1 MSTTYQKVEDT
12 SELHEMMMDSQQSR
26 TVTGT
31 AASKRLSNQWRSR
44 ISCTMLVLL
53 FIVGGAIMALISY
66 HAVQSNSVS
75 SAKEQSDIAVSSD
88 WNEKEK
94 TEMKYDVSKEDISQQ
109 LAMSND
115 DNSIKNDDDHAP
127 QLRSYV
133 GHHNPRSPQ
142 RIGHTNIYID
152 KNARRGNS
160 RHNERLRFPVVQY
173 DRNRIPFR
181 GPFINFM
188 PRVPIFAD
196 RRTKQTL
203 IFSPTGGVY
212 IIPPLINFYGQMF
225 SIAEL
230 IASGYA
236 SLVSSGV
243 PPTSNL
249 NMMPFFLPQPLI
261 GSGIPRVNPRTGG
274 FTGGIRTKYGSFSTS
289 KHYRTQNNVDATVE
303 TEEEEEENDD
313 ASDDNNNND
322 NYRYQSVSDKNH
334 KRPRNDDKKPSK
346 NHKRLRNNYRKT
358 TKNHERPTRNYQ
370 RSTATSTATTP
381 TTTIPTPTE
390 TATPDTELCQASIS
404 PGQAPFWLS
413 PSSDSS
419 DPDTS
424 ITFFLALKQ
433 NSEAVEKLE
442 RIFWKITDPDSS
454 EYQKWLTRTEI
465 NKILTLDSKILAR
478 VKRFLQKQSFT
489 SVQLIGTDV
498 FAIMTTIRQA
508 SDFFSA
514 QFRPYKNTKTGRTMH
529 LTDGEMCLT
538 DEISQYV
545 DFWFDFYDDAFTNNI
560 LTNPSKKRII
570 VPDDGNDT
578 DTTTTQIHPM
588 VVPQFVIS
596 YYNIPNVLKTGLES
610 NVSQASL
617 QFEGQYYSEKDLQKY
632 SQEVNIPFKPLKT
645 NHILGIDDQSQS
657 GIESMLDVEQMVGIN
672 PLAETWYLNDD
683 VKNISSDGFL
693 VKILTINELKNIPQ
707 ILSISY
713 GGSEEGMCAGVINC
727 DEKVVYL
734 NKRYYIRANIEFMKL
749 TIRGITVLVA
759 SGDDGVNDYYAD
771 CTNTIFNPEFPNTSP
786 FITSVGATT
795 LVNVQYNALQ
805 DQPPVCTDRGPLYP
819 CVSGGDETAVSVNGQ
834 PFNLFTSGGGFS
846 NIFSQPSYQKDSIN
860 DYFRNEQHYLNK
872 TPEYY
877 PPSSMYNRYGRAY
890 PDVAALG
897 VRALTV
903 INDTNYLYGGTSM
916 SSPLWAGIVSILNSR
931 SIQITGKTLGFLN
944 PLLYKMAK
952 ECPECFK
959 DITVGNN
966 KCTQTVCTDQCRGF
980 QAACGWDP
988 VTGLGTPNVGNMLQ
1002 YITKLLEKKMKK
1014 TEYN

>member
-1 MSTTYQKVEDT
+1 MQHGAAMSAAQTN
-12 SELHEMMMDSQQSR
+12 
-26 TVTGT
+26 TV
-31 AASKRLSNQWRSR
+31 
-44 ISCTMLVLL
+44 
-53 FIVGGAIMALISY
+53 
-66 HAVQSNSVS
+66 
-75 SAKEQSDIAVSSD
+75 SDIAVSSD
-88 WNEKEK
+88 WNGDEK
-94 TEMKYDVSKEDISQQ
+94 TEMKYDVSKEDTSQQ
-109 LAMSND
+109 LVTS
-115 DNSIKNDDDHAP
+115 NDDDHVP

-152 KNARRGNS
+152 KDARRGNS
-160 RHNERLRFPVVQY
+160 RHNERLRFPVAQY

-243 PPTSNL
+243 PPTGNF

-274 FTGGIRTKYGSFSTS
+274 
-289 KHYRTQNNVDATVE
+289 H
-303 TEEEEEENDD
+303 
-313 ASDDNNNND
+313 
-322 NYRYQSVSDKNH
+322 
-334 KRPRNDDKKPSK
+334 
-346 NHKRLRNNYRKT
+346 
-358 TKNHERPTRNYQ
+358 
-370 RSTATSTATTP
+370 
-381 TTTIPTPTE
+381 
-390 TATPDTELCQASIS
+390 
-404 PGQAPFWLS
+404 APEWLS
-413 PSSDSS
+413 PLSDSS

-433 NSEAVEKLE
+433 NPKAVEKLE

-454 EYQKWLTRTEI
+454 EYQKWLTRSEI
-465 NKILTLDSKILAR
+465 NKILTLDSKILTR

-489 SVQLIGTDV
+489 SVELIGTDV

-529 LTDGEMCLT
+529 LADGEMCLT

-545 DFWFDFYDDAFTNNI
+545 DFWSDFYGYPIFNTEP
-560 LTNPSKKRII
+560 TNPSKKSI
-570 VPDDGNDT
+570 VVPADENAT
-578 DTTTTQIHPM
+578 DTATTQIHPM
-588 VVPQFVIS
+588 IVPQFVLS

-610 NVSQASL
+610 NCSQASL
-617 QFEGQYYSEKDLQKY
+617 QFVGQYYSEKDLQKY

-645 NHILGIDDQSQS
+645 NHILGIDDQSQP
-657 GIESMLDVEQMVGIN
+657 GDETMLDVEQMVGLN
-672 PLAETWYLNDD
+672 PLAETWYFNDD
-683 VKNISSDGFL
+683 VKNISSDGIL
-693 VKILTINELKNIPQ
+693 IKMLTINELDDLPQ

-713 GGSEEGMCAGVINC
+713 VPPEAGLCVLFINC
-727 DEKVVYL
+727 DEKVVDL
-734 NKRYYIRANIEFMKL
+734 NKRYIIRANIEFMKL
-749 TIRGITVLVA
+749 ASRGITVLAA
-759 SGDDGVNDYYAD
+759 SGDDGANSQFAD
-771 CTNTIFNPEFPNTSP
+771 CTNTMFIPVYPASSP
-786 FITSVGATT
+786 FVTAVGATT
-795 LVNVQYNALQ
+795 LVNVQYKVLQ
-805 DQPPVCTDRGPLYP
+805 DQPPICTDRGPLYL
-819 CVSGGDETAVSVNGQ
+819 CVSDGDETAVSVNGQ

-846 NIFSQPSYQKDSIN
+846 NIFSQPSYQKDAVN
-860 DYFRNEQHYLNK
+860 HYFQNEQHYLNK

-877 PPSSMYNRYGRAY
+877 PPSSMYNRSGRAY

-897 VRALTV
+897 VDGFFV
-903 INDTNYLYGGTSM
+903 INGTNQLYGGTSM

-931 SIQITGKTLGFLN
+931 SIKITGKTLGFLN

-952 ECPECFK
+952 ECPECLK

-966 KCTQTVCTDQCRGF
+966 KCTSTICTDQCKGF
-980 QAACGWDP
+980 HAACGWDP
-988 VTGLGTPNVGNMLQ
+988 VTGLGTPNVGNILE
-1002 YITKLLEKKMKK
+1002 YITKLLKKKAKK
-1014 TEYN
+1014 TEYS